1 LSQDL
6 NEWKDEYHCLST
18 EYDTLGETLSKNTK
32 RVEEERTNAA
42 RLARKASGDADDNLR
57 VRA

>member
-1 LSQDL
+1 L